1 MNKKKDVTCYVS
13 TKEKKQAKTVKYR
26 EVFVE
31 KIRKKVQTVHNMRNI
46 NVETTGGSSKI
57 FRFSK

>member
-1 MNKKKDVTCYVS
+1 MLRLYKR
-13 TKEKKQAKTVKYR
+13 KKQAKTVKYR